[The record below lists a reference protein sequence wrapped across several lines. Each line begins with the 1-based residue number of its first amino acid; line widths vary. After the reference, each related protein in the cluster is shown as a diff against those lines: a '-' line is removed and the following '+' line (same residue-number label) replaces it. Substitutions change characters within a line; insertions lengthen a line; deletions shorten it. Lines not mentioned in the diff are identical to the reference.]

1 MDDAKDVGTPF
12 GVGEDFIS
20 IREQKSAGTS
30 EIDFDGML
38 TPPLRLHEDVKEGC
52 GGQLWAAGM
61 VLAKYL
67 LREPKLK
74 HLRNKKMFVR
84 TPGAYARCEGGKTDQ

>member
-1 MDDAKDVGTPF
+1 MEHAGDLGAPF
-12 GVGEDFIS
+12 AVGEDFVS

-38 TPPLRLHEDVKEGC
+38 EPALRLHEDVKEGC
-52 GGQLWAAGM
+52 GGQLWPAGM

-67 LREPKLK
+67 LREPQLGFLK
-74 HLRNKKMFVR
+74 NKKMFVR
-84 TPGAYARCEGGKTDQ
+84 TPDE